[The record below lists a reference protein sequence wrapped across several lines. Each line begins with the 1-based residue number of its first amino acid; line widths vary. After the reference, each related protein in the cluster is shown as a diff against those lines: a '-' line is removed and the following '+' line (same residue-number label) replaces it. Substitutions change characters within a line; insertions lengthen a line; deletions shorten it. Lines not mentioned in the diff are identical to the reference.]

1 MGDSLLDPRALL
13 RQMGVTSFLLRCD
26 FGLSPPTDMKI
37 RMEDERPN
45 LDLENFTQPA
55 QELARVVMA
64 SPYLKLELFFGL
76 EGFIARDPEGV
87 RILTADVGVRT
98 DKKTGDRVG
107 ALERLRMKKT
117 HRQLPMPISVLAAKQ
132 VVLQYD
138 QERAGLALRP
148 YFFENRPFPE
158 PTQG

>member
-1 MGDSLLDPRALL
+1 
-13 RQMGVTSFLLRCD
+13 
-26 FGLSPPTDMKI
+26 
-37 RMEDERPN
+37 MEDERPN
-45 LDLENFTQPA
+45 IGLDNFTHTA
-55 QELARVVMA
+55 QELAKVVMA

-98 DKKTGDRVG
+98 DKKTDERTG
-107 ALERLRMKKT
+107 ALERLRLKKT
-117 HRQLPMPISVLAAKQ
+117 HRELPMPISVLAAKQ

-148 YFFENRPFPE
+148 YFFENRPFPQATE
-158 PTQG
+158 G